1 MLTTAAV
8 LSLMQTFAVPAIDAN
23 EVNRT
28 ERLTTIATAV
38 WTAAERA
45 TCTGQW
51 RIDTCKPIASDPFQV
66 AAEVAGLANLETAL
80 RSNVHADRCGIHQC
94 DAIRLPVKGGTVVIH
109 RARSLW
115 QLHRAPEW
123 SATKW
128 DSFSGDSLEATTAAA
143 WQATMMLQGYRG
155 TCHNGTIG
163 AMAGYATGGRCHYRD
178 AARRAR
184 MVEVYRVQLVAFA
197 QKSSPWSRISKRI
210 WRTTGRG
217 TGSS

>member
-1 MLTTAAV
+1 MTPVLTTAAV
-8 LSLMQTFAVPAIDAN
+8 LSLLQTFAVPAIDAN
-23 EVNRT
+23 ESNRT

-38 WTAAERA
+38 WTASERA

-51 RIDTCKPIASDPFQV
+51 SIDTCKPIAGDPFQV
-66 AAEVAGLANLETAL
+66 AAEVAGLANFETNL
-80 RSNVHADRCGIHQC
+80 RSNVHTDRCLERQC
-94 DAIRLPVKGGTVVIH
+94 DAIRLRVKGGTVVIH

-123 SATKW
+123 SSTKW

-143 WQATMMLQGYRG
+143 WQATVMLQGYRG

-184 MVEVYRVQLVAFA
+184 MVEMYRVQLVRFVTKGAE
-197 QKSSPWSRISKRI
+197 
-210 WRTTGRG
+210 
-217 TGSS
+217 